1 MNQLIKNTLEAA
13 TWIAKVN
20 PNFEDNFYRSL
31 ALKPANCED
40 YDELKPS
47 EFNHLI
53 HKRSDLLKNKGIT
66 LLSID
71 ELLNTGKIV
80 WSCPEESV
88 LDGCAEIYSQ
98 GFFDISECPPWDT
111 WIGYSHQF
119 PELSFLKGSI
129 ISWIPLEHFN
139 KFHSGKEVSILD
151 NMNWIDAIAIEDSL
165 LNAII
170 GTPKDLKFEEVLD
183 MESMEKRGH
192 FINDKWK

>member
-31 ALKPANCED
+31 SIKPESCED
-40 YDELKPS
+40 YHEMKPVEL
-47 EFNHLI
+47 NNLI
-53 HKRSDLLKNKGIT
+53 GKRSDLLKNKGIT

-71 ELLNTGKIV
+71 ELLSLGKIV
-80 WSCPEESV
+80 WSCPSDSV
-88 LDGCAEIYSQ
+88 HDGAPEIYSQ

-111 WIGYSHQF
+111 WIGYGHQF
-119 PELSFLKGSI
+119 LELSFLKDSI
-129 ISWIPLEHFN
+129 ITWLPLEQYN

-151 NMNWIDAIAIEDSL
+151 NMNWIDSITGEDPI

-183 MESMEKRGH
+183 MESMEKRGQ